1 MYALAQGELPHQ
13 LLQHTRECTVC
24 GEVRLVSQ
32 QLEHLIEG
40 AVEEPMESAASL
52 WWRLNVRLHRQQ
64 MNRAQLPLVW
74 MGRVCFGTLL
84 LTAFFVLRE
93 LSAHITVSAALT
105 VGILAL
111 AAVGLPVMIVLWRWS
126 RS

>member
-1 MYALAQGELPHQ
+1 MHALSQGALPHQ
-13 LLQHTRECTVC
+13 LLQHARECTVC

-32 QLEHLIEG
+32 QLEHLLEG
-40 AVEEPMESAASL
+40 AVEEPMESAASM

-74 MGRVCFGTLL
+74 MWRVCFSTLL
-84 LTAFFVLRE
+84 LTAFFVLWE
-93 LSAHITVSAALT
+93 LSAHITVSDVLT